1 MENKT
6 IPALDLADLPMLDGT
21 DVKTNH
27 INNTIREAIDL
38 RAKREEMAKHRVE
51 RVERSVW

>member
-6 IPALDLADLPMLDGT
+6 IPALDLADLPMFDEV
-21 DVKTNH
+21 DARTNH

-38 RAKREEMAKHRVE
+38 RAKRKEMAKHKVEKVE
-51 RVERSVW
+51 RCVW

>member
-38 RAKREEMAKHRVE
+38 RTKREDMAKHKVE
-51 RVERSVW
+51 KVEHCVW